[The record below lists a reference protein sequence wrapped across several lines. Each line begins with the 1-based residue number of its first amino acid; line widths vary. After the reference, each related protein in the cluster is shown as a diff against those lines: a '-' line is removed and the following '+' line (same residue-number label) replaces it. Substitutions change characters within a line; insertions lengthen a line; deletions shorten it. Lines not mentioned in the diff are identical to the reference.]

1 VEFSPLENMPY
12 YAECSPLVEGLG
24 YRLVELRLF
33 QRKGETQVHVAIQ
46 SKDGISVIGLED
58 CSKVH
63 RTVQQRLEVLTGN
76 RDISMEVTSPGMERH
91 IKNAAEFP
99 LFAGRAVRVWDTSVP
114 DWVSGSIVGASKDF
128 LALEIPQEGVQS
140 IPLGNIAKAKL
151 V

>member
-1 VEFSPLENMPY
+1 VEYSPLENMPY
-12 YAECSPLVEGLG
+12 YAECSPLVKGLG

-33 QRKGETQVHVAIQ
+33 QRKGETQVYAAIQ

-58 CSKVH
+58 CAKVH
-63 RTVQQRLEVLTGN
+63 RTVQQRLKVLTGS

-99 LFAGRAVRVWDTSVP
+99 LFAGRTVRVWDTSVS
-114 DWVSGSIVGASKDF
+114 DWVSGSIADVSKDS
-128 LALEIPQEGVQS
+128 LTLEVPQEGFQS
-140 IPLGNIAKAKL
+140 IPLENIAKAKL